1 MKEKQRNKIP
11 LRLIDFYKKN
21 LTQKIP
27 TRCKYNPT
35 CSTYGK
41 ECYEKYN
48 FFKASWL
55 TFKHICFC
63 NPFAIG
69 GEYVD

>member
-1 MKEKQRNKIP
+1 MKKERNK
-11 LRLIDFYKKN
+11 LALKLINYYKTN
-21 LTQKIP
+21 LTYKIP
-27 TRCKYNPT
+27 TKCKYSPT

-48 FFKASWL
+48 FIKASWR

-63 NPFAIG
+63 NPFARG
-69 GEYVD
+69 GIYEE